1 MLYWPM
7 AQLPNGYATLV
18 VKAKESPAALVPSV
32 KEALASVDPGLPVAQ
47 IALLDDVVSDS
58 LRQPR
63 FTSALVGAFALVAA
77 FYEPPSHWNTV
88 SPPNTACSG
97 RSSTSRRDCRSSYG
111 VPCLPERLSGMK
123 EKLDLDGFERKL
135 NPAPS
140 AAQYTGR

>member
-1 MLYWPM
+1 MEWGDVRLVGLGQAPRAMLYWPM

-63 FTSALVGAFALVAA
+63 FTSALVGAFAVVAA
-77 FYEPPSHWNTV
+77 FLAALGLFVWPW
-88 SPPNTACSG
+88 ARG
-97 RSSTSRRDCRSSYG
+97 LAMSR
-111 VPCLPERLSGMK
+111 
-123 EKLDLDGFERKL
+123 
-135 NPAPS
+135 A
-140 AAQYTGR
+140 